1 MGLQLTEAF
10 PSQAKILS
18 LEFCSVLVPRLSVSV
33 SNLGIMLDSPQAT
46 QPDTI
51 YFGNPYSITVFKNG
65 FPPQDGVLSQPFK
78 IWGIKKKILST
89 AVLSYKRSHSLPKPE
104 WAQAVRTLSLSCW
117 GRTRLPFALLFLLHS
132 LIWIVSTDVPSRSC
146 CILFFVAYSFIN
158 SICWIFIVTS
168 FFKSSNFIH
177 FYFSKIYWL
186 YDHQLFSI
194 MFCSLFLWLS
204 FLYHQSPSTLM

>member
-78 IWGIKKKILST
+78 IWGIKKK
-89 AVLSYKRSHSLPKPE
+89 
-104 WAQAVRTLSLSCW
+104 
-117 GRTRLPFALLFLLHS
+117 
-132 LIWIVSTDVPSRSC
+132 
-146 CILFFVAYSFIN
+146 SFP
-158 SICWIFIVTS
+158 
-168 FFKSSNFIH
+168 
-177 FYFSKIYWL
+177 L
-186 YDHQLFSI
+186 
-194 MFCSLFLWLS
+194 LS
-204 FLYHQSPSTLM
+204 FHTKGVTVSQSLNGLRL